1 MIIQS
6 ERVGLYG
13 SFFPAHITVANGKII
28 DINVGLIAD
37 ADYDFGLRRI
47 VPGFI
52 DMHAHGGWN
61 YDTNEDDAAGL
72 RRWLSHLPQEG
83 VTAFCPT
90 TVTDDHPILLAAL
103 RNIAHVMH
111 HPSAGAEIL
120 GIHLEGPFL
129 NPLYRGAQPEKAIR
143 QASLTDFAAYE
154 QAAEGQIIAVTLAPE
169 MDPGHTLTRY
179 CKEKNI
185 IVSMGHSDASFE
197 QALEATG
204 NGASSV
210 THVYNGMAKYVNR
223 EPGLLG
229 AAWQLDGLYGELIA
243 DGIFVSLVSAA
254 HLFHAKNDDYII
266 MISDSMKAKGEA
278 PGRYMFGG
286 EPMILGEDG
295 ATRRENGVLVGSTL
309 QLNRGLYNMVE
320 RAMVPFS
327 SALKSCTINPA
338 RLLGI
343 DDRKGKLQR
352 GYDADIVVL
361 EDNYQVNTTFCKGE
375 ITWSIN

>member
-6 ERVGLYG
+6 ERVWLYG
-13 SFFPAHITVANGKII
+13 SFFPAHITVENGQII
-28 DINVGLIAD
+28 DISLGLIAD
-37 ADYDFGLRRI
+37 VDYDYGLRRI

-61 YDTNEDDAAGL
+61 YDTNEDDAEGL
-72 RRWLSHLPQEG
+72 HRWASHLPEEG

-90 TVTDDHPILLAAL
+90 TVTDDHPVLLAAL
-103 RNIAHVMH
+103 RNIASVMR
-111 HPSAGAEIL
+111 HPPVGAEIL

-129 NPLYRGAQPEKAIR
+129 NPLYRGAQPERAIR
-143 QASLTDFAAYE
+143 QTSLADFAAYE
-154 QAAEGQIIAVTLAPE
+154 QAAEGNIIAITLAPE
-169 MDPGHTLTRY
+169 MDANHQLTRY
-179 CKEKNI
+179 CKERNI
-185 IVSMGHSDASFE
+185 TVSMGHSDASFE
-197 QALEATG
+197 QALEAMS
-204 NGASSV
+204 NGAGSV
-210 THVYNGMAKYVNR
+210 THVYNGMAKYINR

-229 AAWQLDGLYGELIA
+229 AAWRLDGLYGELIA
-243 DGIFVSLVSAA
+243 DGIFVSLISAA
-254 HLFHAKNDDYII
+254 NLFRVKNDDYLI

-286 EPMILGEDG
+286 EPMVLGEDG

-320 RAMVPFS
+320 KAMVPFG
-327 SALKSCTINPA
+327 SALKSCTLNPA
-338 RLLGI
+338 RLLGL
-343 DDRKGKLQR
+343 DDHKGKLQR

-361 EDNYQVNTTFCKGE
+361 EDNYQVNTTFCKGV

>member
-6 ERVGLYG
+6 ERVWLYG
-13 SFFPAHITVANGKII
+13 SFFPAHITIENERILDVKM
-28 DINVGLIAD
+28 GLILN
-37 ADYDFGLRRI
+37 ADYDYGQRRI

-72 RRWLSHLPQEG
+72 RRWASHLPQEG

-103 RNIAHVMH
+103 RNIANVKRHS
-111 HPSAGAEIL
+111 PSGAEIL
-120 GIHLEGPFL
+120 GVHLEGPFL
-129 NPLYRGAQPEKAIR
+129 NPRYRGAQPEKAIR
-143 QASLTDFAAYE
+143 QTSLTDFIAYE
-154 QAAEGQIIAVTLAPE
+154 QAAEGQIIAITLAPE
-169 MDPGHTLTRY
+169 MDPGHQLTRY
-179 CKEKNI
+179 CKAQNI
-185 IVSMGHSDASFE
+185 IVSMGHSNASFE
-197 QALEATG
+197 QALEAIN

-210 THVYNGMAKYVNR
+210 THVYNGMAKYINR

-229 AAWQLDGLYGELIA
+229 AAWRLDGLYGELIA

-254 HLFHAKNDDYII
+254 NLFQVKNDDYII

-286 EPMILGEDG
+286 EPMILSEDG

-320 RAMVPFS
+320 RAMVPFN

-338 RLLGI
+338 RLLGL
-343 DDRKGKLQR
+343 DNRKGKLQR

-361 EDNYQVNTTFCKGE
+361 EDSYQVNTTFCKGA
-375 ITWSIN
+375 IAWTIN

>member
-6 ERVGLYG
+6 ERVWLYG
-13 SFFPAHITVANGKII
+13 RFFPAHITVENGKIF
-28 DINVGLIAD
+28 DINIGLITD
-37 ADYDFGLRRI
+37 AEYDFGQRRI

-52 DMHAHGGWN
+52 DMHTHGGWN
-61 YDTNEDDAAGL
+61 YDTNEDDAVGL
-72 RRWLSHLPQEG
+72 HRWASRLPQEG

-90 TVTDDHPILLAAL
+90 TVTDDHPVLLAAL
-103 RNIAHVMH
+103 RNIAQVMQT
-111 HPSAGAEIL
+111 PSKGAEIL

-143 QASLTDFAAYE
+143 QTNIADFTAYQ
-154 QAAEGQIIAVTLAPE
+154 QAARGHIIAVTLAPE
-169 MDPGHTLTRY
+169 MDPNYQLTRY
-179 CKEKNI
+179 CTERNI
-185 IVSMGHSDASFE
+185 VVSMGHSDASFD
-197 QALEATG
+197 QALEAMS

-210 THVYNGMAKYVNR
+210 THVYNGMAKYINR

-229 AAWQLDGLYGELIA
+229 AAWGLDGLYGELIA

-254 HLFHAKNDDYII
+254 HLFQAKSDDYII

-286 EPMILGEDG
+286 EPMILADDG

-309 QLNRGLYNMVE
+309 QINRGLYNMVE

-338 RLLGI
+338 RLLGL

-375 ITWSIN
+375 ISWSIN

>member
-6 ERVGLYG
+6 ERVWLYG
-13 SFFPAHITVANGKII
+13 SFFPAHITVENGKIH
-28 DINVGLIAD
+28 DINVGLIAN
-37 ADYDFGLRRI
+37 ADYDFGQRRI

-72 RRWLSHLPQEG
+72 RRWISHLPQEG

-103 RNIAHVMH
+103 RNIAKVMQR
-111 HPSAGAEIL
+111 PSAGAEIL

-129 NPLYRGAQPEKAIR
+129 NPRYRGAQPEKAIR
-143 QASLTDFAAYE
+143 QTSITDFAAYE

-169 MDPGHTLTRY
+169 MDPDHQLTRY
-179 CKEKNI
+179 CKKKKI
-185 IVSMGHSDASFE
+185 VVSMGHSDASFE
-197 QALEATG
+197 QALEAIG

-210 THVYNGMAKYVNR
+210 THVYNGMAKYINR

-229 AAWQLDGLYGELIA
+229 AAWRLDGLYGELIA

-278 PGRYMFGG
+278 SGRYMFGG
-286 EPMILGEDG
+286 EPMILGDDG

-338 RLLGI
+338 RLLGLG
-343 DDRKGKLQR
+343 DRKGKIQY

-361 EDNYQVNTTFCKGE
+361 EDNYQINTTFCKGV
-375 ITWSIN
+375 ISWSIN

>member
-1 MIIQS
+1 MCIHLNLMI
-6 ERVGLYG
+6 
-13 SFFPAHITVANGKII
+13 FTKII
-28 DINVGLIAD
+28 
-37 ADYDFGLRRI
+37 R
-47 VPGFI
+47 GFI
-52 DMHAHGGWN
+52 
-61 YDTNEDDAAGL
+61 
-72 RRWLSHLPQEG
+72 S
-83 VTAFCPT
+83 
-90 TVTDDHPILLAAL
+90 
-103 RNIAHVMH
+103 
-111 HPSAGAEIL
+111 
-120 GIHLEGPFL
+120 
-129 NPLYRGAQPEKAIR
+129 
-143 QASLTDFAAYE
+143 
-154 QAAEGQIIAVTLAPE
+154 
-169 MDPGHTLTRY
+169 
-179 CKEKNI
+179 
-185 IVSMGHSDASFE
+185 
-197 QALEATG
+197 
-204 NGASSV
+204 
-210 THVYNGMAKYVNR
+210 
-223 EPGLLG
+223 
-229 AAWQLDGLYGELIA
+229 AWQLDGLYGELIA

>member
-6 ERVGLYG
+6 ERVWLFG
-13 SFFPAHITVANGKII
+13 SFFPAHITVKNGQIF
-28 DINVGLIAD
+28 DINIGLIAN
-37 ADYDFGLRRI
+37 ADYDYGQRRI

-61 YDTNEDDAAGL
+61 YDTNEDDAEGL
-72 RRWLSHLPQEG
+72 RRWASHLPQEG

-103 RNIAHVMH
+103 SNIVDVMRQ
-111 HPSAGAEIL
+111 PSAGAEIL

-143 QASLTDFAAYE
+143 QTSLADFTAYE
-154 QAAEGQIIAVTLAPE
+154 QAAEGNIIAITLAPE
-169 MDPGHTLTRY
+169 MDPDHRLTRY
-179 CKEKNI
+179 CKERG
-185 IVSMGHSDASFE
+185 IVISMGHSDASFE
-197 QALEATG
+197 QALEAMS

-210 THVYNGMAKYVNR
+210 THVYNGMAKYTNR

-229 AAWQLDGLYGELIA
+229 AAWRLDGLYGELIA

-266 MISDSMKAKGEA
+266 MISDSMKAKGEV

-320 RAMVPFS
+320 KAMVPFS

-338 RLLGI
+338 RLLGV

-361 EDNYQVNTTFCKGE
+361 EDDYKVNTTFCKGV